1 MCQSK
6 EQGGRRCKGKGS
18 GSSFFPATLVSDLPE
33 GGYVCPRCGATA
45 SRNNAHVCT
54 AKNLVEFND
63 FQAKVNSILKD
74 ARYKPLVVGEDARR
88 AVQAKLNGEQT
99 PAPEFLYVNEN
110 SSEVEMILA
119 EADISVTSQSGLVTI
134 ADADIYVTRQGDLVT
149 IADNEG
155 NSVSVRTGLENS
167 PYTIDT
173 LQYDPEAG
181 KITDPHGGLADIRDG
196 VIRHTEAFEDNP
208 VSVLRGAVLA
218 AQTGYSVA
226 PETVQAASDASHL
239 YESIPKG
246 EVWKQWENLSLS
258 KEPSKALSAIHE
270 MGWEKNFPELAAIR
284 GVPQSPFWHPEGSVE
299 IHTGQAADI
308 AARKAEE
315 DGLNK
320 EDRSVVVLAAIS
332 HDLGKAESTVIDDE
346 GKISSA
352 GHEYT
357 GQKLSKKFLRG
368 IGASDVVRRQVP
380 LIVNAHMHHVNAP
393 TERVVRR
400 LMNKLDNEGRG
411 TTIELWA
418 RVAEADKGG
427 RGSAGTFGVR
437 EEFLEV
443 AEMIRRKDAMPSK
456 LLVNGDFL
464 KKVGYAPGG
473 HYREMIESAREAHG
487 NGEFS
492 NEEEAEQWVK
502 SKFPL

>member
-6 EQGGRRCKGKGS
+6 SQGGRRCQGKGN

-45 SRNNAHVCT
+45 NRNNAHVCT

-74 ARYKPLVVGEDARR
+74 AGYKPLVVGEDARR

-99 PAPEFLYVNEN
+99 PAPDFLYVNED
-110 SSEVEMILA
+110 SSEVEMKLA
-119 EADISVTSQSGLVTI
+119 EADISVTS
-134 ADADIYVTRQGDLVT
+134 QGDLVT

-155 NSVSVRTGLENS
+155 NAVSVRTGLENS
-167 PYTIDT
+167 PYTIDA
-173 LQYDPEAG
+173 LQYDPETGA
-181 KITDPHGGLADIRDG
+181 IEDPNGGLADIRDG

-218 AQTGYSVA
+218 SQTGYSVA
-226 PETVQAASDASHL
+226 PETIKAASEASHL
-239 YESIPKG
+239 YESIPKA
-246 EVWKQWENLSLS
+246 EVWKQWEDLSLS
-258 KEPSKALSAIHE
+258 KEPSKALTAIYD
-270 MGWEKNFPELAAIR
+270 MGWERNFPELANIR
-284 GVPQSPFWHPEGSVE
+284 GVPQSEFWHPEGSVE
-299 IHTGQAADI
+299 VHTGQAADI

-320 EDRSVVVLAAIS
+320 EDRSVVVLAAIA
-332 HDLGKAESTVIDDE
+332 HDLGKAESTVIDED

-368 IGASDVVRRQVP
+368 IGASDSVRRQVP
-380 LIVNAHMHHVNAP
+380 LIVNAHMHHVNEP

-400 LMNKLDNEGRG
+400 LMNKLDNEGKG

-437 EEFLEV
+437 EEFLAV
-443 AEMIRRKDAMPSK
+443 AEMVRKKDAMPSK
-456 LLVNGDFL
+456 LIVNGDFL
-464 KKVGYAPGG
+464 TNLGHKPGG
-473 HYREMIESAREAHG
+473 HYREIIEAAREAHQ

-492 NEEEAEQWVK
+492 NEDEAKTWV
-502 SKFPL
+502 SKHYPV

>member
-1 MCQSK
+1 MCQNKS
-6 EQGGRRCKGKGS
+6 EGGRRCRGKGKGTS
-18 GSSFFPATLVSDLPE
+18 IFPAGLQENLAE
-33 GGYVCPRCGATA
+33 NEYVCPRCGNTD
-45 SRNNAHVCT
+45 SRSSTHSCNAKDLVSMTSFQSTVH
-54 AKNLVEFND
+54 NL
-63 FQAKVNSILKD
+63 LKD
-74 ARYKPLVVGEDARR
+74 AGYEPLVVGEDARN
-88 AVQAKLNGEQT
+88 AVQAQLEGKEQ
-99 PAPEFLYVNEN
+99 PSPEFLYVNDDAH
-110 SSEVEMILA
+110 EVQQKLA
-119 EADISVTSQSGLVTI
+119 DSGVAVSTNGDFVTVE
-134 ADADIYVTRQGDLVT
+134 
-149 IADNEG
+149 DNEG
-155 NSVSVRTGLENS
+155 NTVTLRTWLQDS

-173 LQYDPEAG
+173 LQYDTETG
-181 KITDPHGGLADIRDG
+181 ILKDPNGGLADMRDG
-196 VIRHTEAFEDNP
+196 VIRHTEPFEDNP

-218 AQTGYSVA
+218 SQTGYSVA

-239 YESIPKG
+239 YESIPKS
-246 EVWKQWENLSLS
+246 EVWKQWEDLSLS

-270 MGWEKNFPELAAIR
+270 MGWENNFPELAAIR
-284 GVPQSPFWHPEGSVE
+284 GVPQSPFWHPEGPVE

-332 HDLGKAESTVIDDE
+332 HDLGKAESTVIDED

-368 IGASDVVRRQVP
+368 IGASDSVRRQVP
-380 LIVNAHMHHVNAP
+380 LIVNAHMHHTNAP

-400 LMNKLDNEGRG
+400 LITKLDNGGKG
-411 TTIELWA
+411 TTLELWA

-437 EEFLEV
+437 EEFLEM
-443 AEMIRRKDAMPSK
+443 AETIRKKDAMPSK
-456 LLVNGDFL
+456 LLVNGNFL
-464 KKVGYAPGG
+464 TKAGYTPGD
-473 HYREMIESAREAHG
+473 HYREIIEAAREAHG

-492 NEEEAEQWVK
+492 NDEEAEKWVK
-502 SKFPL
+502 SKFPV